1 MILPPQTMPNAA
13 TTLHGLHYSLHCPG
27 LPHQFA
33 SEAAKARTKSHQL
46 KAAQQAKHYWLG
58 LHSSPL
64 RAHSAVSP
72 PPLTVPH
79 NAAAGRITLL
89 MMMAPAKDD

>member
-1 MILPPQTMPNAA
+1 MILPPQPMPNAA

-33 SEAAKARTKSHQL
+33 SEAAKERTKSHQL

-64 RAHSAVSP
+64 QAHSAVSP
-72 PPLTVPH
+72 LLLTAPH
-79 NAAAGRITLL
+79 NNAAGGRITLL
-89 MMMAPAKDD
+89 MMAPAKGD